1 MNFNINNKNIK
12 EKKMKNVI
20 NLFLIFVFFISFSIA
35 KADGDPS
42 KPIIN
47 KDSKGNH
54 ISKIDLDYKKAK
66 NEFEFRSGKKLIDFY
81 VDFQLGV
88 GGTSANV
95 TSANGVGD
103 YKTASKL
110 GFKTGALFFVSL
122 FDMFAFSS
130 GLSFNGKSFEITNP
144 NILPPAIVDT
154 SKVKPGN
161 SMYVTANYLNIPL
174 NIHLGG
180 MVSETVGI
188 DFNGGP
194 YLGIRMSTPDNVTN
208 GSGFKNFD
216 LGLNGTL
223 TGHYVF
229 AYPLS
234 AIFGVDLQYG
244 GLNNLGSTSTVDR
257 ISMLNYSFFT
267 GLRVGF

>member
-1 MNFNINNKNIK
+1 M
-12 EKKMKNVI
+12 KKVI
-20 NLFLIFVFFISFSIA
+20 TLFLMFVFILSLQSA
-35 KADGDPS
+35 RADGDP
-42 KPIIN
+42 KPFFN
-47 KDSKGNH
+47 KDSKTELL
-54 ISKIDLDYKKAK
+54 SKKEIDLKKAR
-66 NEFEFRSGKKLIDFY
+66 NEFNFRAGKLIDFY

-95 TSANGVGD
+95 TSASGVQD

-110 GFKTGALFFVSL
+110 GFKTGALFYVAL
-122 FDMFAFSS
+122 FDMFSFSS
-130 GLSFNGKSFEITNP
+130 GLSFNGKSFELTNP

-154 SKVKPGN
+154 NKVKPN
-161 SMYVTANYLNIPL
+161 TSMYVTANYLNIPL

-180 MVSETVGI
+180 KVTETFEI

-194 YLGIRMSTPDNVTN
+194 YLGIRMSVPDNVSN

-223 TGHYVF
+223 TGAYTF

-234 AIFGVDLQYG
+234 AIVGVDLQYG
-244 GLNNLGSTSTVDR
+244 GLNNLGSTATVER
-257 ISMLNYSFFT
+257 ISMLNYSFFS
-267 GLRVGF
+267 GIRVGF

>member
-1 MNFNINNKNIK
+1 M
-12 EKKMKNVI
+12 KK
-20 NLFLIFVFFISFSIA
+20 LLTLLLLSVFFFNFQIA

-42 KPIIN
+42 KPVIN
-47 KDSKGNH
+47 KDSKINFV
-54 ISKIDLDYKKAK
+54 SKYDLDYKKAK
-66 NEFEFRSGKKLIDFY
+66 SEYEFRAGKKLIDFY
-81 VDFQLGV
+81 VDFQIGV

-95 TSANGVGD
+95 TSKSGVGD

-110 GFKTGALFFVSL
+110 GFKTGAMFFISL
-122 FDMFAFSS
+122 FDMVSFSS
-130 GLSFNGKSFEITNP
+130 GLTLNGKSFELTNP
-144 NILPPAIVDT
+144 NIIPPAILDT
-154 SKVKPGN
+154 SKIKPN
-161 SMYVTANYLNIPL
+161 TSMYVTANYLNIPL

-194 YLGIRMSTPDNVTN
+194 YLGIRMSVPDNVSS

-223 TGHYVF
+223 TGNYVF

-244 GLNNLGSTSTVDR
+244 GLNNLGSTAAVDR
-257 ISMLNYSFFT
+257 ISTLNYSFFT

>member
-1 MNFNINNKNIK
+1 M
-12 EKKMKNVI
+12 KKI
-20 NLFLIFVFFISFSIA
+20 FTLLILFVFAYSLQIA

-47 KDSKGNH
+47 PNIKSSKN
-54 ISKIDLDYKKAK
+54 SKVDLDYKKAK
-66 NEFEFRSGKKLIDFY
+66 REFDFRSGKKLIDFY
-81 VDFQLGV
+81 IDFQLGV

-103 YKTASKL
+103 YKTSSKL
-110 GFKTGALFFVSL
+110 GYKTGAVFFVSL
-122 FDMFAFSS
+122 FDIVSFSS

-144 NILPPAIVDT
+144 NILPPAIIDT
-154 SKVKPGN
+154 NKIKPN
-161 SMYVTANYLNIPL
+161 STMYLTANYLDIPL

-180 MVSETVGI
+180 MITETVGI

-194 YLGIRMSTPDNVTN
+194 YLGIRMSVPDNVSN

-223 TGHYVF
+223 TGNYVF
-229 AYPLS
+229 AYPFS
-234 AIFGVDLQYG
+234 VIFGVDLQYG

-257 ISMLNYSFFT
+257 ISTLNYSFFS

>member
-1 MNFNINNKNIK
+1 M
-12 EKKMKNVI
+12 KKVFTM
-20 NLFLIFVFFISFSIA
+20 FLLLGFFFSFQIA

-42 KPIIN
+42 KPLIN
-47 KDSKGNH
+47 KESKNYF
-54 ISKIDLDYKKAK
+54 ISKMDLDYKKAK
-66 NEFEFRSGKKLIDFY
+66 NEFEFRSGKKPIDFY
-81 VDFQLGV
+81 IDFQLGV

-95 TSANGVGD
+95 TSASGVGD

-110 GFKTGALFFVSL
+110 GFKTGAMFFISL
-122 FDMFAFSS
+122 FDMISFSS
-130 GLSFNGKSFEITNP
+130 GLTINGKSFELTNP
-144 NILPPAIVDT
+144 NIIPPAIIDT
-154 SKVKPGN
+154 NKVKPN
-161 SMYVTANYLNIPL
+161 TSMYVTANYLNIPL

-180 MVSETVGI
+180 MVTETVGI

-194 YLGIRMSTPDNVTN
+194 YLGIRMSVPDNVSSN
-208 GSGFKNFD
+208 SGFKNFD

-223 TGHYVF
+223 TGNYVF

-244 GLNNLGSTSTVDR
+244 GLNNLGSTATVDR

>member
-1 MNFNINNKNIK
+1 M
-12 EKKMKNVI
+12 KKVI
-20 NLFLIFVFFISFSIA
+20 TVFLMLVFIFSLQIA
-35 KADGDPS
+35 KADGDPN
-42 KPIIN
+42 KPLN
-47 KDSKGNH
+47 KDSKTELL
-54 ISKIDLDYKKAK
+54 SKKELDYKKAK
-66 NEFEFRSGKKLIDFY
+66 REFEFRSGKLIDFY

-122 FDMFAFSS
+122 FDMVSFSS
-130 GLSFNGKSFEITNP
+130 GLSFNGKSFELTNP
-144 NILPPAIVDT
+144 NIKPPFTDT
-154 SKVKPGN
+154 SFKAGS
-161 SMYVTANYLNIPL
+161 SMYVTANYLDIPL

-180 MVSETVGI
+180 KVSETVGI

-194 YLGIRMSTPDNVTN
+194 YLGIRMSVPDNVSN

-216 LGLNGTL
+216 LGLNGTI
-223 TGHYVF
+223 TGSYTF

-244 GLNNLGSTSTVDR
+244 GLNNLGSTSTVER
-257 ISMLNYSFFT
+257 ISMLNYSFFS

>member
-1 MNFNINNKNIK
+1 M
-12 EKKMKNVI
+12 KKVI
-20 NLFLIFVFFISFSIA
+20 TMFLVFIFIFSLQIA
-35 KADGDPS
+35 KADGDPKPQNNKYS
-42 KPIIN
+42 KSELL
-47 KDSKGNH
+47 SK
-54 ISKIDLDYKKAK
+54 KELDYNKAK
-66 NEFEFRSGKKLIDFY
+66 KEFEFRSGKLVDFY

-95 TSANGVGD
+95 TSANGVQD
-103 YKTASKL
+103 YKTSSKL
-110 GFKTGALFFVSL
+110 GFKTGALFYVSL
-122 FDMFAFSS
+122 FDMVSFSS
-130 GLSFNGKSFEITNP
+130 GLSFNGKSFELTNP
-144 NILPPAIVDT
+144 NILPPSIVDT
-154 SKVKPGN
+154 NKVKPGS
-161 SMYVTANYLNIPL
+161 SMYITANYLNIPL
-174 NIHLGG
+174 NLHIGG
-180 MVSETVGI
+180 KISETVGI

-194 YLGIRMSTPDNVTN
+194 YLGIRMSVPDNVTN

-223 TGHYVF
+223 TGSYTF

-257 ISMLNYSFFT
+257 ISMVNYSFFS

>member
-1 MNFNINNKNIK
+1 M
-12 EKKMKNVI
+12 KKVMT
-20 NLFLIFVFFISFSIA
+20 LFLVSVFLFTFQVA

-42 KPIIN
+42 KPILN
-47 KDSKGNH
+47 KDSKGNY

-66 NEFEFRSGKKLIDFY
+66 KEFEFRSGKKLIDFY
-81 VDFQLGV
+81 IDFQLGV

-95 TSANGVGD
+95 TSANGVGE
-103 YKTASKL
+103 YKTKSKL
-110 GFKTGALFFVSL
+110 GFKTGALFFISL
-122 FDMFAFSS
+122 FDMVSFSS
-130 GLSFNGKSFEITNP
+130 GLSFNGKSFELTNP
-144 NILPPAIVDT
+144 NIIPPAIVDT
-154 SKVKPGN
+154 NKVKPN
-161 SMYVTANYLNIPL
+161 SSMYVTANYLNIPL

-194 YLGIRMSTPDNVTN
+194 YLGIRMSVPDNISSN
-208 GSGFKNFD
+208 SGFKNFD

-223 TGHYVF
+223 TGNYVF

-244 GLNNLGSTSTVDR
+244 GLNNLGSTSTVVR

>member
-1 MNFNINNKNIK
+1 M
-12 EKKMKNVI
+12 KKVFI
-20 NLFLIFVFFISFSIA
+20 LLILFVFALSFQIA

-47 KDSKGNH
+47 PDSK
-54 ISKIDLDYKKAK
+54 SKICSKVDFDYKKAK
-66 NEFEFRSGKKLIDFY
+66 KEFEFRSGKKLFDFY

-95 TSANGVGD
+95 TSANNVGD
-103 YKTASKL
+103 YKTSSKL
-110 GFKTGALFFVSL
+110 GYKTGAVFFISL
-122 FDMFAFSS
+122 FDMVSFSS

-144 NILPPAIVDT
+144 NILPSVIVDT
-154 SKVKPGN
+154 NKIKPN
-161 SMYVTANYLNIPL
+161 STMYITANYLDIPL

-194 YLGIRMSTPDNVTN
+194 YLGIRMSVPDNVSN

-223 TGHYVF
+223 TGSYVF
-229 AYPLS
+229 AYPFS
-234 AIFGVDLQYG
+234 AILGVDFQYG

-257 ISMLNYSFFT
+257 ISTLNYSFFT

>member
-1 MNFNINNKNIK
+1 M
-12 EKKMKNVI
+12 KKVI
-20 NLFLIFVFFISFSIA
+20 TMFLMLVFIFSLQIA
-35 KADGDPS
+35 KADGDPNKPLNNKYNKSELLS
-42 KPIIN
+42 K
-47 KDSKGNH
+47 KE
-54 ISKIDLDYKKAK
+54 LDYKKAK
-66 NEFEFRSGKKLIDFY
+66 REFEFRSGKLIDFY

-95 TSANGVGD
+95 TSASGVQD

-110 GFKTGALFFVSL
+110 GFKTGAIFYVAL
-122 FDMFAFSS
+122 FDMVSFSS
-130 GLSFNGKSFEITNP
+130 GLSFNGKSFELTNP
-144 NILPPAIVDT
+144 NIKPPYTDSSFKAG
-154 SKVKPGN
+154 S
-161 SMYVTANYLNIPL
+161 SMYVTANYLDIPL

-180 MVSETVGI
+180 KISETVGI

-194 YLGIRMSTPDNVTN
+194 YLGIRMSVPDNVSN

-223 TGHYVF
+223 TGSYTF

-244 GLNNLGSTSTVDR
+244 GLNNLGSTSTVER
-257 ISMLNYSFFT
+257 ISMFNYSFFS

>member
-1 MNFNINNKNIK
+1 M
-12 EKKMKNVI
+12 KKVI
-20 NLFLIFVFFISFSIA
+20 NVFLVLIFLFSVRVA
-35 KADGDPS
+35 KSDGDPS
-42 KPIIN
+42 KPILN
-47 KDSKGNH
+47 KDSKGNY

-66 NEFEFRSGKKLIDFY
+66 DEFEFRSGKKLIDFY

-110 GFKTGALFFVSL
+110 GFKTGALFYLSL
-122 FDMFAFSS
+122 FDMVSFSS

-144 NILPPAIVDT
+144 NILPPTIVDT
-154 SKVKPGN
+154 SKVKAGN

-180 MVSETVGI
+180 MLTETFGV

-194 YLGIRMSTPDNVTN
+194 YLGIRMSVPDNVAN

-223 TGHYVF
+223 TGNYVF

-244 GLNNLGSTSTVDR
+244 GLNNLGKTSTVDR
-257 ISMLNYSFFT
+257 ISTLNYSFFT

>member
-1 MNFNINNKNIK
+1 MKKVITLFLMLVFAFGIQVSKADNDPDKPIYGKNNKVELLSKK
-12 EKKMKNVI
+12 E
-20 NLFLIFVFFISFSIA
+20 
-35 KADGDPS
+35 
-42 KPIIN
+42 
-47 KDSKGNH
+47 
-54 ISKIDLDYKKAK
+54 LDYKKAYK
-66 NEFEFRSGKKLIDFY
+66 EFQFRSGKLVDFY

-110 GFKTGALFFVSL
+110 GFKTGALFYVAL
-122 FDMFAFSS
+122 FDMVSFSS

-144 NILPPAIVDT
+144 NILPPTIVDT
-154 SKVKPGN
+154 SKVKPNN

-180 MVSETVGI
+180 KISETVGI

-194 YLGIRMSTPDNVTN
+194 YLGIRMSVPDNVSN

-216 LGLNGTL
+216 LGLNGTI
-223 TGHYVF
+223 TGAYTF

-244 GLNNLGSTSTVDR
+244 GLNNLGSTSTVER
-257 ISMLNYSFFT
+257 ISMLNYSFFS